1 MNNLT
6 DFARLSAIVNSSDDA
21 IISKDFDGI
30 IETWNNAATT
40 IFGFSALEAIGNHI
54 SIIVPPEFEEEEK
67 SYIREIKDGSHVKS
81 YETVRKRKDGSTFPA
96 SVTVSAI
103 KNAGTQVIG
112 ISIIARDITEQKRSE
127 ENNGRLA
134 SIIESSDD
142 AIISKNL
149 KGIITSWNTGAEK
162 IFGFSAEETSGK
174 SISIILP
181 TFKLEEEAGIIA
193 KITAGEKVDHIETI
207 RKTKDGREINV
218 SVTVSPVK
226 DNNGKII
233 GASKIARDITQK
245 IEIEK
250 EKQLYLK
257 KLQQLSDYKDDF
269 MMMASHELRTPVTV
283 IKASLQILYEMV
295 KDGKVDIRLVKKSL
309 NTVDKLSNLIVELLN
324 VTKIQSGKLDLDITT
339 FNLTRLLEDIVAD
352 IQLTTSHQ
360 QIILKQPG
368 KLLEIRADRERIKQV
383 LINMLSNAVKYSPG
397 ADEVIVETSVK
408 ESGVI
413 VKVKDYG
420 IGIPAEDI
428 EKIFER
434 FYRSGG
440 SASTFSGTGVGL
452 YISSEIIKHHG
463 GRMWV
468 KSKQDQGSEF
478 YIEIPYKF
486 AGVAQELGEGML
498 CFARFEE

>member
-30 IETWNNAATT
+30 IKTWNNAATT
-40 IFGFSALEAIGNHI
+40 IFGFSAREAVGNHI
-54 SIIVPPEFEEEEK
+54 YIIVPPEFEEEEK
-67 SYIREIKDGSHVKS
+67 SYIQEIKDGSHVKS

-96 SVTVSAI
+96 SVTVSPI
-103 KNAGTQVIG
+103 RNAETQVIG

-149 KGIITSWNTGAEK
+149 NGIITSWNTGAEK
-162 IFGFSAEETSGK
+162 IFGFSAEETIGK
-174 SISIILP
+174 SISIIIP
-181 TFKLEEEAGIIA
+181 TIKLEEEAGIIA
-193 KITAGEKVDHIETI
+193 KIAEGEKVDHIETI

-226 DNNGKII
+226 DSNGKII

-245 IEIEK
+245 VEIEK
-250 EKQLYLK
+250 ERQLYIK
-257 KLQQLSDYKDDF
+257 KLQQLNDYKDDF

-283 IKASLQILYEMV
+283 VKASLQILYEMV
-295 KDGKVDIRLVKKSL
+295 NDGEVDIRMVEKSL
-309 NTVDKLSNLIVELLN
+309 SNVDKLSTLIHELLD
-324 VTKIQSGKLDLDITT
+324 VSKIQSGKLDLDITT
-339 FNLTRLLEDIVAD
+339 FNLTRLLEEIVAD
-352 IQLTTSHQ
+352 MQLATSQQ

-368 KLLEIRADRERIKQV
+368 KLLEIRADMERIKQV

-397 ADEVIVETSVK
+397 ANEVIVETAVK
-408 ESGVI
+408 ENGVI

-428 EKIFER
+428 DKVFER

-440 SASTFSGTGVGL
+440 AASTFSGAGVGL
-452 YISSEIIKHHG
+452 YISSEIIRHHG

-468 KSKQDQGSEF
+468 QSKQDQGSEF
-478 YIEIPYKF
+478 YIEIPHKF
-486 AGVAQELGEGML
+486 AV
-498 CFARFEE
+498 

>member
-1 MNNLT
+1 MNDVT

-30 IETWNNAATT
+30 IKTWNNAATT
-40 IFGFSALEAIGNHI
+40 IFGFSAREAVGNHVY
-54 SIIVPPEFEEEEK
+54 IIVPPEFEEEEK
-67 SYIREIKDGSHVKS
+67 SYIQEIKNGSHVKS

-96 SVTVSAI
+96 SVTVSPIRSAE
-103 KNAGTQVIG
+103 TQVIG

-127 ENNGRLA
+127 ENNARLA

-149 KGIITSWNTGAEK
+149 NGIITSWNTGAEK
-162 IFGFSAEETSGK
+162 IFGFSAEETCGK
-174 SISIILP
+174 NISIIIP
-181 TFKLEEEAGIIA
+181 TVKLEEEAGIIA
-193 KITAGEKVDHIETI
+193 KIAEGEKVDHIETI
-207 RKTKDGREINV
+207 RKTKDGREINL

-245 IEIEK
+245 VEI
-250 EKQLYLK
+250 K

-283 IKASLQILYEMV
+283 IKATLQILYEMV
-295 KDGKVDIRLVKKSL
+295 KDGKVDIRMVEKSL
-309 NTVDKLSNLIVELLN
+309 SNVDKLSTLIHELLD

-339 FNLTRLLEDIVAD
+339 FNLTRLLEEIVAD
-352 IQLTTSHQ
+352 IQLTTSQ
-360 QIILKQPG
+360 QQVILKQPG

-383 LINMLSNAVKYSPG
+383 LMNMLSNAVKYSPG
-397 ADEVIVETSVK
+397 TDEVTVETAVK
-408 ESGVI
+408 ENGVI

-428 EKIFER
+428 DKIFER

-440 SASTFSGTGVGL
+440 TASTFSGAGVGL
-452 YISSEIIKHHG
+452 YISSEIIRHHG

-468 KSKQDQGSEF
+468 ESKQDQGSEF
-478 YIEIPYKF
+478 YIEIPHKF
-486 AGVAQELGEGML
+486 AG
-498 CFARFEE
+498 

>member
-1 MNNLT
+1 MNDLT
-6 DFARLSAIVNSSDDA
+6 DFSRLSAIVNSSDDA

-30 IETWNNAATT
+30 IKTWNNAATT
-40 IFGFSALEAIGNHI
+40 IFGFSDQEAVGNHI
-54 SIIVPPEFEEEEK
+54 YIIVPPEFEEEEK
-67 SYIREIKDGSHVKS
+67 SYIQEIKDGSHVKS

-96 SVTVSAI
+96 SVTVSPI
-103 KNAGTQVIG
+103 RNAETQVIG

-127 ENNGRLA
+127 ENNARLA

-149 KGIITSWNTGAEK
+149 NGIITSWNTGAEK
-162 IFGFSAEETSGK
+162 IFGFSAEETIGK
-174 SISIILP
+174 SISIIIP
-181 TFKLEEEAGIIA
+181 TVKLQEEAGIIA
-193 KITAGEKVDHIETI
+193 KIAGGEKVDHMETI

-245 IEIEK
+245 VEIEK
-250 EKQLYLK
+250 EKQLYLR

-295 KDGKVDIRLVKKSL
+295 NDGKVDIRLVKKSL
-309 NTVDKLSNLIVELLN
+309 NTVDKLSTLIHELLN

-339 FNLTRLLEDIVAD
+339 FNLTRLLEEIVAD
-352 IQLTTSHQ
+352 IQLTTIQQ

-397 ADEVIVETSVK
+397 ANEVIVETSVK
-408 ESGVI
+408 ENGVI

-420 IGIPAEDI
+420 IGIPSEDI

-440 SASTFSGTGVGL
+440 AASTFSGTGVGL

-468 KSKQDQGSEF
+468 QSKQDQGSEF
-478 YIEIPYKF
+478 YIEIPHKF
-486 AGVAQELGEGML
+486 AG
-498 CFARFEE
+498 

>member
-1 MNNLT
+1 MNDVT

-30 IETWNNAATT
+30 IKTWNNAATT
-40 IFGFSALEAIGNHI
+40 IFGFSAREAVGNHVY
-54 SIIVPPEFEEEEK
+54 IIVPPEFEEEEK
-67 SYIREIKDGSHVKS
+67 SYIQEIKNGSHVKS

-96 SVTVSAI
+96 SVTVSPIRSAE
-103 KNAGTQVIG
+103 TQVIG

-127 ENNGRLA
+127 ENNARLA

-149 KGIITSWNTGAEK
+149 NGIITSWNTGAEK
-162 IFGFSAEETSGK
+162 IFGFSAEETCGK
-174 SISIILP
+174 NISIIIP
-181 TFKLEEEAGIIA
+181 TVKLEEEAGIIA
-193 KITAGEKVDHIETI
+193 KIAEGEKVDHIETI
-207 RKTKDGREINV
+207 RKTKDGREINL

-245 IEIEK
+245 VEI
-250 EKQLYLK
+250 K

-269 MMMASHELRTPVTV
+269 LMMASHELRTPVTV
-283 IKASLQILYEMV
+283 IKAALQILYEMV
-295 KDGKVDIRLVKKSL
+295 KDGEVDIRMVEKSL
-309 NTVDKLSNLIVELLN
+309 SNVDKLSTLIHELLD

-339 FNLTRLLEDIVAD
+339 FNLTRLLQEIVAD
-352 IQLTTSHQ
+352 IQLTTSQ
-360 QIILKQPG
+360 QQVILKQPG

-383 LINMLSNAVKYSPG
+383 LMNMLSNAVKYSPG
-397 ADEVIVETSVK
+397 TDEVTVETAVK
-408 ESGVI
+408 ENGVI

-428 EKIFER
+428 DKIFER

-440 SASTFSGTGVGL
+440 TASTFSGAGVGL
-452 YISSEIIKHHG
+452 YISSEIIRHHG

-468 KSKQDQGSEF
+468 ESKKQDQGSEF
-478 YIEIPYKF
+478 YIEIPHKF
-486 AGVAQELGEGML
+486 AG
-498 CFARFEE
+498 